1 MSKADPVIV
10 WMLDEGR
17 TTRHEMPAY
26 VGSWCAQILAAGI
39 PIVRMFYGVYTLH
52 PVVGAVG
59 YVWRHG
65 NDAAERI
72 LASWDD
78 TQSPG
83 FRHHPMVA
91 VGETGIAYRK
101 RLSGTEGPLEYPIL
115 EQMRDEGIT
124 DYISLPMTF
133 SDGAFN
139 PISFQTDAPDGFSD
153 TDLEALERLAA
164 AMSLVVEAEMRYR
177 VALGLLDTYVGER
190 TGRRVLSGAI
200 RRGMGETIPAVVW
213 FSDLRGFT
221 ALTGTLGHDRLLAHL
236 DAYFGAVGEA
246 VKDNGGEIL
255 KFLGDGVLAIFEVS
269 ETDDAATRC
278 RAALCAAD
286 AAQSAIDAL
295 NRENPEVTRIR
306 WGLAL
311 DLGEVYYG
319 NVGTP
324 DRLDF
329 TVIGTAVNLASRLEA
344 LAAGMGEPIVTSARF
359 AEALGEDMRDLGSHP
374 LKGFAE
380 PQAVF
385 APKSQVSFW
394 APETRRSRAL
404 P

>member
-1 MSKADPVIV
+1 MDSETLVSKNRSPEDSAANLPGPDYECPVFE
-10 WMLDEGR
+10 WTENFGR
-17 TTRHEMPAY
+17 YAESIPTLIGE
-26 VGSWCAQILAAGI
+26 VGRRFQECGLPLARLSVVI
-39 PIVRMFYGVYTLH
+39 RTLH
-52 PVVGAVG
+52 PQIAAAGF
-59 YVWRHG
+59 VW
-65 NDAAERI
+65 N
-72 LASWDD
+72 
-78 TQSPG
+78 
-83 FRHHPMVA
+83 
-91 VGETGIAYRK
+91 GETREMTEFTGDHQSQSSESFQRSPVRVVFEGAPGLRR
-101 RLSGTEGPLEYPIL
+101 RLADPDCPRDFPIL
-115 EQMRDEGIT
+115 EE
-124 DYISLPMTF
+124 
-133 SDGAFN
+133 
-139 PISFQTDAPDGFSD
+139 
-153 TDLEALERLAA
+153 LERLAA

-190 TGRRVLSGAI
+190 TGRRVLSVAI

-269 ETDDAATRC
+269 KTDDAAARC

-295 NRENPEVTRIR
+295 NLENPEETQIR

-344 LAAGMGEPIVTSARF
+344 LAAGMGEPIVTSEPF

-385 APKSQVSFW
+385 APKS
-394 APETRRSRAL
+394 
-404 P
+404 